1 MLNKSIDKNMKTGK
15 LVNSEEDDIF
25 FEIEKCIL
33 KI

>member
-1 MLNKSIDKNMKTGK
+1 MKTGK